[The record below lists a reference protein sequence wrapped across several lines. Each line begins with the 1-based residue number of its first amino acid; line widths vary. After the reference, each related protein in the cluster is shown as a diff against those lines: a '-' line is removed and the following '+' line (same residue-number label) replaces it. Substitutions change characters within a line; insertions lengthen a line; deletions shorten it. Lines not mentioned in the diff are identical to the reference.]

1 MSQMLETEQG
11 VTKDQPRIAGRSR
24 RILHIGKYFP
34 PYSGGMET
42 YLRDLMVAQ
51 TKQGL
56 ESTALVHQSALSL
69 RSNTEQYP
77 AYEQTL
83 SVTRAAVWA
92 RLLFTPISPTFP
104 ALLHKLI
111 KRDQPDILHLHMPN
125 VSVFW
130 ALLLPS
136 ARRIPWVIQWQ
147 SDVLASEHKLG
158 LRLFYT
164 FYKPFESAV
173 LRHSAKIIA
182 SSPPYLESSATLAPF
197 RDKCE
202 VIPLG
207 IRPPAQV
214 QENLHLTQ
222 SAHSQPLRVLA
233 VGRLTYYKGF
243 KYLIRAMAHVP
254 EATLD
259 LIGSGE
265 EQSALE
271 GLISELGLTARV
283 QIHSGVSDNQ
293 REHFMAKADCLCL
306 PSVERTESFGI
317 VLLEAMRSAKPAVV
331 SRVVGSGM
339 SWIVEDGIT
348 GLQVPPSDT
357 DALANC
363 LNILQQDRDKIAIL
377 GGKGRERFNRYFHI
391 DKSAAEAAKLY
402 QQVDKWRA
410 QSQQQDNQ

>member
-1 MSQMLETEQG
+1 MLETEQG
-11 VTKDQPRIAGRSR
+11 VAEDQPHIAGRSR
-24 RILHIGKYFP
+24 RILHMGKYFP

-51 TKQGL
+51 AKQGL
-56 ESTALVHQSALSL
+56 ESTALVHKSALSL
-69 RSNTEQYP
+69 CNSTEQY
-77 AYEQTL
+77 AAGEQTL

-104 ALLHKLI
+104 VLLHKLI
-111 KRDQPDILHLHMPN
+111 KRDQPNILHLHMPN

-158 LRLFYT
+158 LRLFYAL
-164 FYKPFESAV
+164 YKPFETAV
-173 LRHSAKIIA
+173 LRRSAKIIA

-214 QENLHLTQ
+214 QENLPVAQ
-222 SAHSQPLRVLA
+222 SADSRPLRVLA

-243 KYLIRAMAHVP
+243 KYLIRAMAQVP
-254 EATLD
+254 KATLD

-271 GLISELGLTARV
+271 GLISELGLTTRV
-283 QIHSGVSDNQ
+283 QIHSGLSDDQ
-293 REHFMAKADCLCL
+293 LEHFMAKADCLCL

-317 VLLEAMRSAKPAVV
+317 VLLEAMSCAKPTVI
-331 SRVVGSGM
+331 SRVAGSGM

-348 GLQVPPSDT
+348 GLQVPPADAG
-357 DALANC
+357 ALAHS
-363 LNILQQDRDKIAIL
+363 LNILQQDRDKIATL
-377 GGKGRERFNRYFHI
+377 GERGRERFNRYFHI
-391 DKSAAEAAKLY
+391 DKTKVGAI
-402 QQVDKWRA
+402 R
-410 QSQQQDNQ
+410 